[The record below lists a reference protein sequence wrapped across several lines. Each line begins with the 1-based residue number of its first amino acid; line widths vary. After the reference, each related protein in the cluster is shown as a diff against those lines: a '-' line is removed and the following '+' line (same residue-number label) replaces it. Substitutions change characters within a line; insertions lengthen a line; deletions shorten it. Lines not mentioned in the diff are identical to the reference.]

1 MNFASVLAAAQRA
14 QAAYIDDAGKARA
27 AFEALGLFFIGQY
40 QNDSHQA
47 VLSQDAAANV
57 YLSISGTRFSQGKIA
72 DLLDDIDLE
81 PVPVGDGAMVTRGAY
96 EGLDAMWS
104 WAQSLAPAG
113 AIFNVEGHSLG
124 AWRTRYTPLFLPRSR
139 IGLLHSFESPK
150 SANAAYWSKYAGEL
164 ATLVSIVN
172 GRDLWVSWPFLGDWC
187 HPDRDQ
193 VWLQSTGFQII
204 TPAQWP
210 GGRVVSDHD
219 IDLVVKRLQQIV
231 TSPPLI
237 TASVTPA
244 SQPPSG
250 GFSFGVAT

>member
-57 YLSISGTRFSQGKIA
+57 YLTISGTRFSQGKIC

-81 PVPVGDGAMVTRGAY
+81 PVSVGDGAMVTRGAY

-104 WAQSLAPAG
+104 WAQNLAPAD

-124 AWRTRYTPLFLPRSR
+124 AWRARYTPLFLARSR

-150 SANAAYWSKYAGEL
+150 GANAAYWSKYEGEL
-164 ATLVSIVN
+164 ATLVSVVN
-172 GRDLWVSWPFLGDWC
+172 GRDLWVSWPFIGEWC
-187 HPDRDQ
+187 HPCRDQ
-193 VWLQSTGFQII
+193 IWLQSEGFQIN
-204 TPAQWP
+204 TPTQWP
-210 GGRVVSDHD
+210 GGRAISDHD
-219 IDLVVKRLQQIV
+219 IDLVVTRLQQIV
-231 TSPPLI
+231 LSPPRLP
-237 TASVTPA
+237 ASV
-244 SQPPSG
+244 PPLSEPPLG